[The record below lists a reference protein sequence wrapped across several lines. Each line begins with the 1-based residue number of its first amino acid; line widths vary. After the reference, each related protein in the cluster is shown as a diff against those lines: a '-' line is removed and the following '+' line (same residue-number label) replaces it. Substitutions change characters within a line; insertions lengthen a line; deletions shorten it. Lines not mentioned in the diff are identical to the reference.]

1 MKQYMVLMSMVVL
14 GTYIFNIIAGGDSE
28 SMNSC
33 MQRLW
38 QKGVELRTY
47 TP

>member
-14 GTYIFNIIAGGDSE
+14 GVYIFDLIAGGDSD
-28 SMNSC
+28 SMSSC
-33 MQRLW
+33 MQAMW
-38 QKGVELRTY
+38 QNGVEMRTY

>member
-14 GTYIFNIIAGGDSE
+14 GVYIFNLIAGNDSD
-28 SMNSC
+28 SMSSC
-33 MQRLW
+33 MQVMW
-38 QKGVELRTY
+38 QKGVEMRTY